1 MGEFIHRKFISLQ
14 YQNLHMTN
22 LKFSG
27 HDTFHCR
34 QQWLS
39 KGVKI
44 IDNEGYTVFSRP
56 EIAISRL
63 GVGKNMVQ
71 SIQHW
76 LKAFGL
82 IEEGHEIS
90 ELAKNL
96 FIDKDGFDP
105 YLEDE
110 GSLWLL
116 QYKICKIGYASI
128 FNLIFSEYFNDK
140 VSLEFSE
147 SQIIQ
152 FIEKKLRLN
161 NVREVSSNTLI
172 SDFKVFVKS
181 YASPTKSLKTI
192 EDDFNAPLLELNLIS
207 QLTGKNSN
215 GETVYRINKEIR
227 NSIPVEIFAFC
238 FLDNFVN
245 QSIVGHDEIRKSLGS
260 YFCLSNEGLDNLIEE
275 LCVKIPE
282 FIYKN
287 DAGIRQIQ
295 IKVITEGY
303 QSNLLKSYYGV

>member
-1 MGEFIHRKFISLQ
+1 MNI
-14 YQNLHMTN
+14 

-39 KGVKI
+39 KGIKL
-44 IDNEGYTVFSRP
+44 IDNEGYTVFNRP
-56 EIAISRL
+56 EIAISKL

-82 IEEGHEIS
+82 INDKHEILEIS
-90 ELAKNL
+90 KKMFL
-96 FIDKDGFDP
+96 DGNEFDP

-110 GSLWLL
+110 GTLWLL
-116 QYKICKIGYASI
+116 QYKICKTNYASI
-128 FNLIFSEYFNDK
+128 FNLIFTEYFNDK

-152 FIEKKLRLN
+152 FIEKKLRDN
-161 NVREVSSNTLI
+161 NVREVSSNTLS
-172 SDFKVFVKS
+172 SDYKVFVKS
-181 YASPTKSLKTI
+181 YATPTKSLKTI
-192 EDDFNAPLLELNLIS
+192 EDDFNSPLLELNLIS
-207 QLTGKNSN
+207 QLNS
-215 GETVYRINKEIR
+215 GEKAVYKINKEVR
-227 NSIPVEIFAFC
+227 NNIPVAILAYC
-238 FLDNFVN
+238 LLDYLDGRSNIN
-245 QSIVGHDEIRKSLGS
+245 HDEIRNTFGS
-260 YFCLSNEGLDNLIEE
+260 YFCLSSDGLDNLIEE
-275 LCVKIPE
+275 LCLLYPE

-295 IKVITEGY
+295 IKGITKEY
-303 QSNLLKSYYGV
+303 QNNLLESYYGV

>member
-1 MGEFIHRKFISLQ
+1 MNI
-14 YQNLHMTN
+14 

-44 IDNEGYTVFSRP
+44 IENEGFTVFNKP
-56 EIAISRL
+56 EIAISKL

-82 IEEGHEIS
+82 LNDKHEIS
-90 ELAKNL
+90 ELSKKM
-96 FIDKDGFDP
+96 FINNNGFDP

-110 GSLWLL
+110 GTLWLL
-116 QYKICKIGYASI
+116 QYKICNTNYASI
-128 FNLIFSEYFNDK
+128 FNLVFSEYFSDK

-147 SQIIQ
+147 NQILQ
-152 FIEKKLRLN
+152 FIDKKLRDN
-161 NVREVSSNTLI
+161 NVREISVNTLN
-172 SDFKVFVKS
+172 SDYKVFVKS
-181 YASPTKSLKTI
+181 YATPTKSLKTI
-192 EDDFNAPLLELNLIS
+192 EDDFNSPLLELNLIS
-207 QLTGKNSN
+207 QLSGRNSN
-215 GETVYRINKEIR
+215 GETIYRINKEVR
-227 NSIPVEIFAFC
+227 NTIPVPIFGYC
-238 FLDNFVN
+238 LLDYLEDRKDIN
-245 QSIVGHDEIRKSLGS
+245 HDEIRNTFGS
-260 YFCLSNEGLDNLIEE
+260 YFCLSSDGLDNLIEL
-275 LCVKIPE
+275 LCFTYPE

-295 IKVITEGY
+295 IKGVTKDFKN
-303 QSNLLKSYYGV
+303 NLLESYYGI

>member
-1 MGEFIHRKFISLQ
+1 MNDF
-14 YQNLHMTN
+14 
-22 LKFSG
+22 KFSG

-39 KGVKI
+39 KGIKI
-44 IDNEGYTVFSRP
+44 IDNEGYTVFNKP
-56 EIAISRL
+56 EVAISKL

-82 IEEGHEIS
+82 IDDKHEILEIS
-90 ELAKNL
+90 KKIFLKN
-96 FIDKDGFDP
+96 GEFDP

-110 GSLWLL
+110 GTLWLL
-116 QYKICKIGYASI
+116 QYKICKTNYASI

-152 FIEKKLRLN
+152 FIEKKLRDN
-161 NVREVSSNTLI
+161 NIREVSANTLN

-181 YASPTKSLKTI
+181 YATPTKSLKTI
-192 EDDFNAPLLELNLIS
+192 EDDFNSPLLELNLIS
-207 QLTGKNSN
+207 QLSSKNSK
-215 GETVYRINKEIR
+215 GETIFRINKEAR
-227 NSIPVEIFAFC
+227 NNIPVAIFGFC
-238 FLDNFVN
+238 LLDYLDDRKDI
-245 QSIVGHDEIRKSLGS
+245 SHDEIRNTLGS
-260 YFCLSNEGLDNLIEE
+260 YFCLSNDGLDNLIEL
-275 LCVKIPE
+275 LCLTYPE

-295 IKVITEGY
+295 IKGITKNY
-303 QSNLLKSYYGV
+303 QNNLLESYYGIQ

>member
-1 MGEFIHRKFISLQ
+1 MSDF
-14 YQNLHMTN
+14 
-22 LKFSG
+22 KFSG

-39 KGVKI
+39 KGIKL
-44 IDNEGYTVFSRP
+44 IDNEGYTVFNKP
-56 EIAISRL
+56 EIAISKL

-82 IEEGHEIS
+82 INDRHEVL
-90 ELAKNL
+90 ELSKKL
-96 FIDKDGFDP
+96 FLDTYVYDP

-110 GSLWLL
+110 GTLWLL
-116 QYKICKIGYASI
+116 QYKICKTNYASI
-128 FNLIFSEYFNDK
+128 YNLIFTEYFNDK

-152 FIEKKLRLN
+152 FIEKKLRDS
-161 NVREVSSNTLI
+161 NVREVSTNTLN
-172 SDFKVFVKS
+172 SDYKVFVKS
-181 YASPTKSLKTI
+181 YATPTKSLKTI
-192 EDDFNAPLLELNLIS
+192 EDDFNSPLLELNLIS
-207 QLTGKNSN
+207 QLNTKNSG

-227 NSIPVEIFAFC
+227 NSIPVAILAYC
-238 FLDNFVN
+238 LLDYLEDRKDI
-245 QSIVGHDEIRKSLGS
+245 SHDEIRNTFGS
-260 YFCLSNEGLDNLIEE
+260 YFCLSSDGLDNLIDK
-275 LCVKIPE
+275 LCLTYPE

-295 IKVITEGY
+295 IKGITKAY
-303 QSNLLKSYYGV
+303 QNNLLESYYGI

>member
-1 MGEFIHRKFISLQ
+1 M
-14 YQNLHMTN
+14 NN

-39 KGVKI
+39 KGVKL
-44 IDNEGYTVFSRP
+44 IDNEEYTVLNRP
-56 EIAISRL
+56 EIAISKL

-71 SIQHW
+71 SIQYW

-82 IEEGHEIS
+82 INDKHEIL
-90 ELAKNL
+90 EIAQKIFLEDFK
-96 FIDKDGFDP
+96 FDP

-110 GSLWLL
+110 GTLWLL
-116 QYKICKIGYASI
+116 QYQICKTNYASI
-128 FNLIFSEYFNDK
+128 FNLIFTEYFNDK

-147 SQIIQ
+147 RQIIQ
-152 FIEKKLRLN
+152 FIEKKLRDN
-161 NVREVSSNTLI
+161 DVREVSVNTLS

-181 YASPTKSLKTI
+181 YAAPVKSLKTI

-207 QLTGKNSN
+207 QLNSKSDK
-215 GETVYRINKEIR
+215 GETIYRINREAR
-227 NSIPVEIFAFC
+227 QNIPVPVFAFC
-238 FLDNFVN
+238 LLEFLDERN
-245 QSIVGHDEIRKSLGS
+245 IVSHDDIRNTFGS
-260 YFCLSNEGLDNLIEE
+260 YFCLSNDGLDYLIEQ
-275 LCVKIPE
+275 LCMQYPE

-295 IKVITEGY
+295 IKGVTNDFKN
-303 QSNLLKSYYGV
+303 NLLESYYGI